1 MFGDHQDETAATA
14 KIRIKKALQAYR
26 LEGLHPAF
34 LALYVVESR
43 LPLSIMRRKGRTR
56 SARQVFWLPD
66 PSTSRPFPQGASPQW
81 MCQVSSPVTAAG
93 PLPNC
98 TGFPIEPNGTLLASI
113 YGNPIALSRRDWEA
127 KRAMNANRF
136 LKSSGDCAIG
146 YVFVTAAAQGANRP
160 APRAALTLPTLRRT
174 SDCVESAVCIR
185 GRTQPHMIKSK
196 LKHIVR
202 EAARQAHVQG
212 QLPSDAFPEVE
223 IEEPKNE
230 AHGDFSTNL
239 AMIMARVQK
248 MPPRK
253 IAEILQARLQ
263 DAADWILKTDI
274 AGPGFINFF
283 IAPGAWGPVLEAIH
297 AANDQYGASTM
308 GQGRKVQVEF
318 VSSNPTG
325 PLHVGHG
332 RGAAVGDSVARIL
345 AFSGYD
351 VQREYYINDSGRQIR
366 TLGLSVLLRYRA
378 LFGEAVDFPDTCYQ
392 GDYIVD
398 MARDMKA
405 QHGDGLMTQAK
416 DDAITTCARYAAGL
430 IIEGIRQDL
439 VNFGVSFDQWFSE
452 QSLYDSGRVDAC
464 IAALREKQQVYEKDG
479 ALWFKSTAFGD
490 EKDRVVVRNNG
501 ITTYFAS
508 DIAYHQEKFERGFD
522 TVIDVWGADHHGY
535 IPRMKA
541 AVAASGTN
549 PDQFQVILVQLV
561 NLLRSGEPVAMSTRA
576 GEFVTLQ
583 DVVKEVG
590 RDAARFL
597 FLTRHYDST
606 LDFDLEVAKQKS
618 NDNPVY
624 YVQYVHARIASICR
638 KAAIAVTDDETLDPN
653 VLATLTTPE
662 DVQMIKQLS
671 RYPDIIA
678 ASARFREPHRV
689 TFYLM
694 TLAGAFHSYYNRQRV
709 LTDDPMATK
718 GRLYLVT
725 AVQKVIRNGLALLG
739 VSAPERM

>member
-1 MFGDHQDETAATA
+1 
-14 KIRIKKALQAYR
+14 
-26 LEGLHPAF
+26 
-34 LALYVVESR
+34 
-43 LPLSIMRRKGRTR
+43 
-56 SARQVFWLPD
+56 
-66 PSTSRPFPQGASPQW
+66 
-81 MCQVSSPVTAAG
+81 
-93 PLPNC
+93 
-98 TGFPIEPNGTLLASI
+98 
-113 YGNPIALSRRDWEA
+113 
-127 KRAMNANRF
+127 
-136 LKSSGDCAIG
+136 
-146 YVFVTAAAQGANRP
+146 
-160 APRAALTLPTLRRT
+160 
-174 SDCVESAVCIR
+174 
-185 GRTQPHMIKSK
+185 MIKST
-196 LKHIVR
+196 LKQIVR
-202 EAARQAHVQG
+202 EAAQRAHAEG
-212 QLPSDAFPEVE
+212 RLPSDDFPDVE

-230 AHGDFSTNL
+230 THGDFSTNL
-239 AMIMARVQK
+239 AMIMAKAQK
-248 MPPRK
+248 MAPRK
-253 IAEILQARLQ
+253 IAEILQPYLEE
-263 DAADWILKTDI
+263 AAAWIRQTDI

-283 IAPGAWGPVLEAIH
+283 IAPAAWGPVLTAIH
-297 AANDQYGASTM
+297 AANDRYGASAI
-308 GQGRKVQVEF
+308 GAGRKIQVEF

-378 LFGEAVDFPDTCYQ
+378 LFGERVDFPETCYQ
-392 GDYIVD
+392 GDYIIE
-398 MARDMKA
+398 MARALKEQQGDWLLA
-405 QHGDGLMTQAK
+405 QREDEA
-416 DDAITTCARYAAGL
+416 ATTCARYAAGL

-439 VNFGVSFDQWFSE
+439 LDFGVSFDQWFSE
-452 QSLYDSGRVDAC
+452 QSLYDSGRVDSC
-464 IAALREKQQVYEKDG
+464 IATLREKKQVYEKDG

-522 TVIDVWGADHHGY
+522 RVIDVWGADHHGY

-541 AVAASGTN
+541 AVAASGVN
-549 PDQFQVILVQLV
+549 PENFQVILVQLV
-561 NLLRSGEPVAMSTRA
+561 NLLRGGAPVAMSTRA

-583 DVVKEVG
+583 DVVNEVG
-590 RDAARFL
+590 SDAARFL
-597 FLTRHYDST
+597 FLTRHYDSP

-638 KAAIAVTDDETLDPN
+638 KAEIDLPEGAPLDPQA
-653 VLATLTTPE
+653 LAALTGPD
-662 DVQMIKQLS
+662 DVQLIKQLN
-671 RYPDIIA
+671 RYPDTVQT
-678 ASARFREPHRV
+678 SARFMEPHRV

-709 LTDDPMATK
+709 LTDDPITTK

-739 VSAPERM
+739 VSAPDHM